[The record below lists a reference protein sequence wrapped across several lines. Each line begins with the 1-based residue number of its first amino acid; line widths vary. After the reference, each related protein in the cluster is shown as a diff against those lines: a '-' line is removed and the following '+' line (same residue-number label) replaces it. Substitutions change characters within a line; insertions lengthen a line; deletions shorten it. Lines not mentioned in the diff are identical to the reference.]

1 MLPSL
6 AVLVSFGLVVAL
18 LTITPGL
25 DTALVLR
32 TAAVAGRRR
41 AWGAV
46 AGIQAG
52 TLMWGAAAAVGV
64 SALLLA

>member
-1 MLPSL
+1 MLPPADVLL
-6 AVLVSFGLVVAL
+6 AFGLVVAL
-18 LTITPGL
+18 LTVTPGL

-32 TAAVAGRRR
+32 TAAVAGRGR

-52 TLMWGAAAAVGV
+52 CSRGV
-64 SALLLA
+64 PPPRSA